1 MIRLL
6 MLLSALSLVAGET
19 YRINT
24 NGPAFV
30 DGNGNAWS
38 PDAFFQGTGLTYASS
53 GNSIDTSGPGVTS
66 ELLYRTER
74 YRADTYYKFPGKF
87 WCETFFVRFM
97 SSFSPLNPF
106 SSQLQTETIY

>member
-6 MLLSALSLVAGET
+6 MLLIALSLVAGET

-66 ELLYRTER
+66 EVLYRTER

-87 WCETFFVRFM
+87 WCEPFFVRFM
-97 SSFSPLNPF
+97 SSFLAS
-106 SSQLQTETIY
+106 